1 MEMAHLKKCVD
12 RSSNKL
18 FIITDLVTLCLTE
31 AICNKIQILDY
42 KVWALGP
49 RFRQIRGNRILSELY
64 R

>member
-1 MEMAHLKKCVD
+1 MAMAVLKKCVD
-12 RSSNKL
+12 KSSNKL

-31 AICNKIQILDY
+31 AICNKIQIQDY

-49 RFRQIRGNRILSELY
+49 RFRRIRGNRILSELC